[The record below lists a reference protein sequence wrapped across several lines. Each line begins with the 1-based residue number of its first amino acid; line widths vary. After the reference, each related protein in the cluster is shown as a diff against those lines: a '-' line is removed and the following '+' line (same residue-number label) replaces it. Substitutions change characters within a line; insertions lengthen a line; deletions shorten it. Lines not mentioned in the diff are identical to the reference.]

1 MAYQIIFPEKG
12 TNQSAEDRWKFGN
25 FTNRYFFGTVLQKH
39 PEIAIRLINEA
50 APDLHVTEIA
60 YINKEQRQE
69 PSGLSKLVYLDIKAV
84 LADGRTVMIEMQVR
98 PQGTFIRRLR
108 QYRSEYDVLKL
119 DPGDAYDKL
128 PDVIQIAVCCF
139 DPIGTGSYI
148 YDYEMR
154 DRYTSKTLEANGQRL
169 ILLNSKG
176 HHGEISDEL
185 KSFFT
190 YINGHAAE
198 GKLVQMIDDSVAALK
213 YDEAERG
220 TFMKLA
226 DYIKDEVDEQLDE
239 VYEEG
244 VKKGIEQGLETGI
257 FNMFQ
262 LLRSLNFDDQA
273 AILKTAEQSGKSCE
287 EVKEIISKKTA
298 ESC

>member
-1 MAYQIIFPEKG
+1 MAYQIIFPKKG
-12 TNQSAEDRWKFGN
+12 ANQSAADRWKNGN
-25 FTNRYFFGTVLQKH
+25 FTNRYFFDTVLQKH

-50 APDLHVTEIA
+50 APDLHVTSIT
-60 YINKEQRQE
+60 YINKEERQE
-69 PSGLSKLVYLDIKAV
+69 PSGLSKLVYLDVKAV
-84 LADGRTVMIEMQVR
+84 LKDGRTVMIEMQVR

-119 DPGDAYDKL
+119 NPGDSYDRL

-139 DPIGTGSYI
+139 DPVGTGSYI

-154 DRYTSKTLEANGQRL
+154 DRYTSNTLSANGQRL

-190 YINGHAAE
+190 YINGDAAE

-220 TFMKLA
+220 KFMKLA
-226 DYIKDEVDEQLDE
+226 DYIEDEVDEQLDE
-239 VYEEG
+239 IYEEG
-244 VKKGIEQGLETGI
+244 VKKGIETGI
-257 FNMFQ
+257 FNGFQ
-262 LLRSLNFDDQA
+262 MLKSLGFDDEA
-273 AILKTAEQSGKSCE
+273 AIRKTAEQYGRSCE
-287 EVKEIISKKTA
+287 EVKEIVSKNTS
-298 ESC
+298 ESR